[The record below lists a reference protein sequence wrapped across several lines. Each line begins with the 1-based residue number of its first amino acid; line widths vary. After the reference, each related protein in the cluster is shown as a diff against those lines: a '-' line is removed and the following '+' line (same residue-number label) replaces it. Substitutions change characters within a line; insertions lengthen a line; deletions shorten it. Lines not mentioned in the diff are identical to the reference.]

1 MFRPQ
6 LVVSDLRRF
15 HIVGVIAG
23 VAAFLAAVNTPAW
36 LQAIENDSPKSGA
49 TALPPAAVRTV
60 DFVKDIQP
68 LFSQYCY
75 KCHGPD
81 KQQGGLRLDLKK
93 AALDGGD
100 SGKVIE
106 TPKSAD
112 SMLVEYVAG
121 VDPDRVMPPKG
132 DRLTAEQVGLLR
144 AWIDQGANWPEDAP
158 GNLLKKSDH
167 WSFQSIRRPSLPAV
181 KNASWVKNPI
191 DAFIL
196 AKLELEGIAPAP
208 EADRTTLIRRLY
220 LDLLGLIPSPGEI
233 DEFVHDTHPQAYER
247 LVERILTSPHFGERW
262 GRHWLDL
269 ARYADSDGYEKD
281 NPRPHA
287 YRYRDWVIDAINRDL
302 PFDQFTIEQLAG
314 DLLPNATLE
323 QRMATGFHR
332 NTLTNTEG
340 GADQEEFRVAA
351 TVDRVNTLGSVWLGM
366 TVGCAQCHTHKY
378 DPLTQREY
386 YQLFAFLNS
395 ISEVNIPAPTPD
407 EAEAVAKA
415 KAVFDVEHAPLVAAV
430 TKFEAEQL
438 PTRQVAWEQTLTTM
452 APADWTV
459 LDPVSV
465 VSQQGATFT
474 RQADG
479 SWLASGTNP
488 ERDLYTVTVKTKL
501 GGITGFRLEVLP
513 DEQLPNKGP
522 GRVAHGNFVLSEFNV
537 ESAGSE
543 ETDARKPV
551 VLKNAKAD
559 FEQGASGKGVDFP
572 IAHVLDGKPNTGWA
586 VANQYGVRHV
596 AIFECEAALSAA
608 EQILVFKFDQ
618 QHGQQHTIGKFRLS
632 ATTATPPLR
641 LDGMPEAVIAAL
653 KTPAAE
659 RNEAQR
665 TSVAAYYKTVDPELA
680 KLQAAV
686 TLHQQKA
693 PADPGTKAQTVS
705 DLPQPRATHLLIRG
719 DFLRKGDPV
728 STGTPIVLHP
738 FTGASATA
746 TRLDLARWIMDS
758 ANPVTPR
765 VTVNLWWQYLFGRGL
780 AATVEDF
787 GIRGEM
793 PSHPALL
800 DWLATELMVQK
811 WSRKAMVQ
819 LIVNSA
825 TYRQSSRNRPEL
837 HERDP
842 KNIWLSHQNRFRLEA
857 EVVRDLYLTA
867 SGLLNRRIGGPSVRP
882 PLPPGVAELGYAGS
896 VRWPESTGADKYRR
910 GLYIFFQRTVPYP
923 MLMSFDAP
931 DSNNACVRRE
941 RSNTPLQA
949 LTLLNDPVFFECAQ
963 ALGRRAMTEQT
974 ASSEERVKHLFR
986 TCLGRIP
993 SDAEA
998 SRLWQ
1003 LHAELKGQIAA
1014 QAGAAEKLAG
1024 AKPLPGDELE
1034 TATSVTLSRILLNLD
1049 EFVVRE

>member
-1 MFRPQ
+1 MLRLLLPA
-6 LVVSDLRRF
+6 LCVMGTVSPIL
-15 HIVGVIAG
+15 
-23 VAAFLAAVNTPAW
+23 LATAS
-36 LQAIENDSPKSGA
+36 DSPGGGIVD
-49 TALPPAAVRTV
+49 LPAPSKRTI

-68 LFSQYCY
+68 LFAQHCY

-81 KQQGGLRLDLKK
+81 KQQGGLRLDIKK
-93 AALDGGD
+93 AALEGGD
-100 SGKVIE
+100 SGNVIE
-106 TPKSAD
+106 PAKSAE
-112 SMLVEYVAG
+112 SMLIEYVAG
-121 VDPDRVMPPKG
+121 IDPDKIMPPKG
-132 DRLTAEQVGLLR
+132 DRLTAEQIGLLR

-158 GNLLKKSDH
+158 GNVLQKSQH
-167 WSFQSIRRPSLPAV
+167 WAFQPIRRPPLPGV
-181 KNASWVKNPI
+181 KNANWVKNPI

-196 AKLELEGIAPAP
+196 ARLEREGVEPAP

-220 LDLLGLIPSPGEI
+220 LDLLGLIPSPAEI
-233 DEFVHDTHPQAYER
+233 DEFVQDPHPQAYER

-302 PFDQFTIEQLAG
+302 AFDQFTIEQLAG

-407 EAEAVAKA
+407 EAEVVARA
-415 KAVFDVEHAPLVAAV
+415 QAAFDIEHAPLVAAV
-430 TKFEAEQL
+430 NKFEAEEL
-438 PTRQVAWEQTLTTM
+438 PSRQAAWEQKLATM
-452 APADWTV
+452 PAVDWTV
-459 LDPVSV
+459 LEPASV

-474 RQADG
+474 RLADG
-479 SWLASGTNP
+479 AWLASGTNP
-488 ERDLYTVTVKTKL
+488 ERDLYTVTIKTTL

-513 DEQLPNKGP
+513 DDQLPNKGP

-537 ESAGSE
+537 ATVGSTG
-543 ETDARKPV
+543 TDDVKSVA
-551 VLKNAKAD
+551 LKNPKAD
-559 FEQGASGKGVDFP
+559 FEQGANGKGVDFP
-572 IAHVLDGKPNTGWA
+572 IAHVLDGNTKTGWA
-586 VANQYGVRHV
+586 VANKYGVRHV
-596 AIFECEAALSAA
+596 AIFECEVPLTGNG
-608 EQILVFKFDQ
+608 EQTLVFKFDQ

-632 ATTATPPLR
+632 ATTAPPPLR
-641 LDGMPEAVIAAL
+641 LEGMPEEVIAAL
-653 KTPAAE
+653 KIPAAD
-659 RNEAQR
+659 RNEAER
-665 TSVAAYYKTVDPELA
+665 KAVATYYKTVDPELA

-705 DLPQPRATHLLIRG
+705 DLPQPRATHLLVRG

-728 STGTPIVLHP
+728 ATGTPAVLHS
-738 FTGASATA
+738 FTAAAPTA
-746 TRLDLARWIMDS
+746 TRLDLARWLMDPS
-758 ANPVTPR
+758 NPLTPR
-765 VTVNLWWQYLFGRGL
+765 VTVNLWWQHLFGRGL
-780 AATVEDF
+780 VATVEDF
-787 GIRGEM
+787 GVRGEM
-793 PSHPALL
+793 PSHPELL
-800 DWLATELMVQK
+800 DWLATELMVRQ

-819 LIVNSA
+819 LVVNSA

-842 KNIWLSHQNRFRLEA
+842 KNVWLSHQNRFRLEA
-857 EVVRDLYLTA
+857 EAVRDLYLTA

-963 ALGRRAMTEQT
+963 NLGRRVMSEQT
-974 ASSEERVKHLFR
+974 ASGPERVQYLFR
-986 TCLGRIP
+986 ICLGRMP
-993 SDAEA
+993 TDAEA

-1003 LHAELKGQIAA
+1003 LHEELKGQIAA

-1034 TATSVTLSRILLNLD
+1034 TAVSVALSRILLNLD